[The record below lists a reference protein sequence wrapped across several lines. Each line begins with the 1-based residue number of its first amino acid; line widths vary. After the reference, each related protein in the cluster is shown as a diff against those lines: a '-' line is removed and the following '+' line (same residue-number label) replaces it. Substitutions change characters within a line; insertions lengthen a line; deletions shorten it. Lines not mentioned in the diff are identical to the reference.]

1 MTTAFL
7 LVLGLLIG
15 VLAFRD
21 RSVASKNLTTEKVAD
36 AVLPSTV
43 LIYSASAMQ
52 YGYGTGFFVRQ
63 DGYIATNYHVVEGA
77 NSITVTFYPSG
88 QSLPAEV
95 VGYSAADDLAVIR
108 VEGNGYPVAKIGDS
122 DAIRVGDVAIA
133 IGNPAGTSAPWT
145 TTQGIISSTGRTVTV
160 NGSSSIG
167 EMNMIQTDAPVNP
180 GNSGGFPYVY
190 VNSTTMSLIFVKSMS
205 LFDGFSVSIFRI
217 HCVAAMGRPFSPAAL
232 NSAAGRPPVA
242 PLIFAGM
249 VMP

>member
-1 MTTAFL
+1 MSEHDETTNLTEETQPTEKTTEKPRETAYTYRWTYDEQRAFDEQTQKKGNRRGAIVFACTMTTAFL

-133 IGNPAGTSAPWT
+133 IGNPAGTSAP
-145 TTQGIISSTGRTVTV
+145 
-160 NGSSSIG
+160 
-167 EMNMIQTDAPVNP
+167 
-180 GNSGGFPYVY
+180 
-190 VNSTTMSLIFVKSMS
+190 
-205 LFDGFSVSIFRI
+205 
-217 HCVAAMGRPFSPAAL
+217 SPT
-232 NSAAGRPPVA
+232 P
-242 PLIFAGM
+242 
-249 VMP
+249 